1 VAVSRGN
8 QYKPDRIESKPRG
21 IYRSRRLSR
30 QRRPRQTLPLEQDIH
45 PPSSSSS
52 SPSPRR
58 LRPVQ
63 LRAVEPNSPNPSR
76 PKPIPLNRS
85 TQYPKESS
93 IYPNLKL
100 PKLRTI
106 NGIPIRE
113 TPLGNRQ
120 MRRPP
125 AATPLSHPLN
135 SRRDN
140 SPRRQTRRSTVSTQS
155 EAKPK
160 RQSPRSQPTQTGK
173 SRRPRRSQKRSAGIW
188 IHIIR
193 LLILGVGIGA
203 IAGTLLSVL
212 DPTSKMSMR
221 SSEAAQENPQ
231 ESLTNQSITPALPLR
246 QEISPLKAQI
256 QTLVAQNPKLQPG
269 VFVVDLDTGA
279 YLDWES
285 HSIFPAASTI
295 KVQILVAFFQE
306 VDAGKIRL
314 DEPLTMEPEMIAQG
328 SGDMQY
334 QKPGT
339 PYSALEVATKMITIS
354 DNTATNMIIHR
365 LGGIQAVNQRFI
377 SWGLTATAINNPLPD
392 LEGTNTTN
400 ARDMANLLYQVNQG
414 ELLSLRSR
422 DRLLDIMQRTVNNS
436 LIPKG
441 LGTGATVAHKTG
453 DIGSVLGDVG
463 IVDMPTGKRY
473 LIVTLVKRPHNDASA
488 SELIRNLSRTVY
500 DYFNKPT
507 ATPTLNS
514 MPISTP
520 AMVVS
525 GLLIGLQGTML

>member
-1 VAVSRGN
+1 MAVSRGN
-8 QYKPDRIESKPRG
+8 PYKPDRNESKPRG
-21 IYRSRRLSR
+21 IYRSRRASR
-30 QRRPRQTLPLEQDIH
+30 QRRPRQTQDIN
-45 PPSSSSS
+45 PPSS

-63 LRAVEPNSPNPSR
+63 LRAVEPNSSNQNR

-85 TQYPKESS
+85 NRHLSEPS

-113 TPLGNRQ
+113 TPLGNRS
-120 MRRPP
+120 RNYRPP
-125 AATPLSHPLN
+125 AATPLSQPLN
-135 SRRDN
+135 PRRDN
-140 SPRRQTRRSTVSTQS
+140 NSRRQTRRSTVPTQS

-160 RQSPRSQPTQTGK
+160 RQSPRSQPTQTRK
-173 SRRPRRSQKRSAGIW
+173 SRRSRRSQKRGGIW

-231 ESLTNQSITPALPLR
+231 ESPTNQNITPALPLR
-246 QEISPLKAQI
+246 QEISPLKAQV
-256 QTLVAQNPKLQPG
+256 QTLVAKNPKLQPG

-295 KVQILVAFFQE
+295 KVPILVAFFQD

-314 DEPLTMEPEMIAQG
+314 DEPLTMEPEMIAKG

-339 PYSALEVATKMITIS
+339 QYSALEVATKMITIS

-365 LGGIQAVNQRFI
+365 LGGIQALNQRFI

-400 ARDMANLLYQVNQG
+400 ARDMANLLYKVNQG

-436 LIPKG
+436 LIPQG
-441 LGTGATVAHKTG
+441 LGAGATVAHKTG

-473 LIVTLVKRPHNDASA
+473 LIVTLVKRSHNDGNA

-525 GLLIGLQGTML
+525 GLLIGLQGTIL

>member
-1 VAVSRGN
+1 VAMSRGN
-8 QYKPDRIESKPRG
+8 PYQPNRNELESRRIS
-21 IYRSRRLSR
+21 RSRRVSR
-30 QRRPRQTLPLEQDIH
+30 QRRLRQPLPLEQNH
-45 PPSSSSS
+45 
-52 SPSPRR
+52 SPSA
-58 LRPVQ
+58 LR
-63 LRAVEPNSPNPSR
+63 LRAVQANSANPSR
-76 PKPIPLNRS
+76 LQPLPLNRS
-85 TQYPKESS
+85 TQNPSQAS

-113 TPLGNRQ
+113 TSPNRP
-120 MRRPP
+120 MSRPP
-125 AATPLSHPLN
+125 AATPLSQPLN
-135 SRRDN
+135 PRQEKN
-140 SPRRQTRRSTVSTQS
+140 SRRQTRRSSVSTPS

-160 RQSPRSQPTQTGK
+160 RQSSRSQPTQTGK
-173 SRRPRRSQKRSAGIW
+173 SRRSRRSQKRSTGLW
-188 IHIIR
+188 IHVIR

-212 DPTSKMSMR
+212 DPTSRMSMR

-231 ESLTNQSITPALPLR
+231 ESSTNQNTLTLPLR
-246 QEISPLKAQI
+246 QEISPLKSQI
-256 QTLVAQNPKLQPG
+256 QTLTAKHPKLQPG

-285 HSIFPAASTI
+285 RSIFPAASTI
-295 KVQILVAFFQE
+295 KVPILVAFFQE
-306 VDAGKIRL
+306 VDAGTIRL
-314 DEPLTMEPEMIAQG
+314 DEPLTMEPEMIAKG
-328 SGDMQY
+328 SGTMQY

-339 PYSALEVATKMITIS
+339 QYSALEVATKMSTIS

-365 LGGIQAVNQRFI
+365 LGGIQALNQRFI

-400 ARDMANLLYQVNQG
+400 ARDMANLLYKVNQG

-422 DRLLDIMQRTVNNS
+422 DRLLDIMQRTVNDS
-436 LIPKG
+436 LLPQG
-441 LGTGATVAHKTG
+441 LGSGATVAHKTG
-453 DIGSVLGDVG
+453 DIGSVLADVG

-507 ATPTLNS
+507 VTPSLNS

-520 AMVVS
+520 AMMVS
-525 GLLIGLQGTML
+525 GLLIGLHGTIL

>member
-1 VAVSRGN
+1 MAVSRGSKH
-8 QYKPDRIESKPRG
+8 QTDRIESEQRQT
-21 IYRSRRLSR
+21 YRSRRLSR
-30 QRRPRQTLPLEQDIH
+30 QRRPRQTLPLGEDIN
-45 PPSSSSS
+45 PPSSS
-52 SPSPRR
+52 PSQSRQHPI
-58 LRPVQ
+58 Q
-63 LRAVEPNSPNPSR
+63 LRAVQPNSQNPSR
-76 PKPIPLNRS
+76 PKPLPLNRFA
-85 TQYPKESS
+85 QYPSESS

-100 PKLRTI
+100 PKLRAI

-113 TPLGNRQ
+113 TSLGNRR
-120 MRRPP
+120 MSHPP
-125 AATPLSHPLN
+125 AATPLSQPLN
-135 SRRDN
+135 PRQEN
-140 SPRRQTRRSTVSTQS
+140 SLRRQKRRSTVSTPS

-160 RQSPRSQPTQTGK
+160 RQSSRYQPAQTGK
-173 SRRPRRSQKRSAGIW
+173 SRRTRHSQKRFSGIW
-188 IHIIR
+188 IQIIR

-212 DPTSKMSMR
+212 DPTSKMSMQ
-221 SSEAAQENPQ
+221 SSEAAEGNPQ
-231 ESLTNQSITPALPLR
+231 ESPTNQSISPTLPLR
-246 QEISPLKAQI
+246 QEITPLKSQV
-256 QTLVAQNPKLQPG
+256 QTLLAQNPKLQPG

-285 HSIFPAASTI
+285 HAIFPAASTI
-295 KVQILVAFFQE
+295 KVPILVAFFQD

-314 DEPLTMEPEMIAQG
+314 DEPLTMTPEMIAKG

-339 PYSALEVATKMITIS
+339 QYSALEVATKMITIS

-400 ARDMANLLYQVNQG
+400 ARDMANLLYKVNQG
-414 ELLSLRSR
+414 ELLTLRSR

-436 LIPKG
+436 LIPQG
-441 LGTGATVAHKTG
+441 LGKGAMVAHKTG

-500 DYFNKPT
+500 DYFNKPR
-507 ATPTLNS
+507 ATPSLNS

-520 AMVVS
+520 AMMVS
-525 GLLIGLQGTML
+525 GLLIGLQGTIL

>member
-1 VAVSRGN
+1 MAVSRGN
-8 QYKPDRIESKPRG
+8 PYKPNRNESESRR
-21 IYRSRRLSR
+21 IYRSRRVSR
-30 QRRPRQTLPLEQDIH
+30 QRRLRQTLPLEQNH
-45 PPSSSSS
+45 APST
-52 SPSPRR
+52 RR
-58 LRPVQ
+58 LR
-63 LRAVEPNSPNPSR
+63 AVPPNSAQPNR
-76 PKPIPLNRS
+76 PQPLPLNRS
-85 TQYPKESS
+85 TQNPSEPS

-113 TPLGNRQ
+113 TPLGNR
-120 MRRPP
+120 RIHRPP
-125 AATPLSHPLN
+125 AATPLSQPLNPRQEKN
-135 SRRDN
+135 SRR
-140 SPRRQTRRSTVSTQS
+140 QKRRSTVSTPP
-155 EAKPK
+155 EVKPK
-160 RQSPRSQPTQTGK
+160 RQSSRSQPAQTRK
-173 SRRPRRSQKRSAGIW
+173 SRRSRRSPKRSTGIW
-188 IHIIR
+188 IHVIR

-231 ESLTNQSITPALPLR
+231 ESPTNQSITPVLPLR
-246 QEISPLKAQI
+246 QEISPLKAQV
-256 QTLVAQNPKLQPG
+256 QTLVAKNPKLQPG

-295 KVQILVAFFQE
+295 KVPILVAFFQE

-314 DEPLTMEPEMIAQG
+314 DEPLTMEPEMIAKG

-339 PYSALEVATKMITIS
+339 QYSALEVATKMITIS

-365 LGGIQAVNQRFI
+365 LGGIQALNQRFI

-392 LEGTNTTN
+392 LDGTNTTN
-400 ARDMANLLYQVNQG
+400 ARDMANLLYKVNQG
-414 ELLSLRSR
+414 GLLSLRSR

-436 LIPKG
+436 LIPQG
-441 LGTGATVAHKTG
+441 LGSGATVAHKTG

-500 DYFNKPT
+500 DYFHKPT
-507 ATPTLNS
+507 VTPSLNS

-520 AMVVS
+520 AMMVS

>member
-8 QYKPDRIESKPRG
+8 PYKPDRNESEPRR
-21 IYRSRRLSR
+21 ISRSRRASR
-30 QRRPRQTLPLEQDIH
+30 QRRPRQPLPLEQDLH
-45 PPSSSSS
+45 PPSS

-58 LRPVQ
+58 LRAVQ
-63 LRAVEPNSPNPSR
+63 SNSANPSR

-85 TQYPKESS
+85 TQNPRESS

-125 AATPLSHPLN
+125 AATPLSQPLN
-135 SRRDN
+135 PRRDN
-140 SPRRQTRRSTVSTQS
+140 SPRRQTRRSTVPTQS

-173 SRRPRRSQKRSAGIW
+173 SRRSRRSQKRSTGIW

-231 ESLTNQSITPALPLR
+231 ESPTNQNITPALPLR
-246 QEISPLKAQI
+246 QEISPLKAQV
-256 QTLVAQNPKLQPG
+256 QTLVAKNQKLQPG

-295 KVQILVAFFQE
+295 KVPILVAFFQE

-314 DEPLTMEPEMIAQG
+314 DEPLTMEPEMIAKG

-339 PYSALEVATKMITIS
+339 QYSALEVATKMITIS

-377 SWGLTATAINNPLPD
+377 SWGLTATVINNPLPD

-400 ARDMANLLYQVNQG
+400 ARDMANLLYKVNQG

-436 LIPKG
+436 LIPQG

-500 DYFNKPT
+500 DYFHKPT
-507 ATPTLNS
+507 VTPSLNS

-520 AMVVS
+520 AMMVS

>member
-1 VAVSRGN
+1 MAVSRGN
-8 QYKPDRIESKPRG
+8 PYKPDRNESKPRG
-21 IYRSRRLSR
+21 IYRSRRASR
-30 QRRPRQTLPLEQDIH
+30 QRRPRQPLPLEDDLH
-45 PPSSSSS
+45 PPSS

-58 LRPVQ
+58 LRAVQ
-63 LRAVEPNSPNPSR
+63 PNSANPSR
-76 PKPIPLNRS
+76 PKPIPLNPTTRRS
-85 TQYPKESS
+85 SEPS

-125 AATPLSHPLN
+125 AATPLSQPLN
-135 SRRDN
+135 PRRDN

-160 RQSPRSQPTQTGK
+160 RQSSRSQPTQRGK
-173 SRRPRRSQKRSAGIW
+173 SRRSRRSQKRAGIW
-188 IHIIR
+188 IHVIR

-221 SSEAAQENPQ
+221 SSEAAEGNLQ
-231 ESLTNQSITPALPLR
+231 ESPTNQSITPALPLR
-246 QEISPLKAQI
+246 QEISPLKAQV
-256 QTLVAQNPKLQPG
+256 QTLVAKNPKLQPG

-279 YLDWES
+279 YLDWQS

-295 KVQILVAFFQE
+295 KVAILVAFFQE

-314 DEPLTMEPEMIAQG
+314 DEPLTMEPEMIAKG

-339 PYSALEVATKMITIS
+339 QYSALEVATKMITIS

-400 ARDMANLLYQVNQG
+400 ARDMANLLYKVNQG

-436 LIPKG
+436 LIPQG
-441 LGTGATVAHKTG
+441 LDSGATVAHKTG

-507 ATPTLNS
+507 ATPSLNS

-520 AMVVS
+520 AMMVS
-525 GLLIGLQGTML
+525 GLLIGLQGTIL

>member
-1 VAVSRGN
+1 MSRGN
-8 QYKPDRIESKPRG
+8 PYKPDRNESKPRG

-30 QRRPRQTLPLEQDIH
+30 QRRPRQTQDLD
-45 PPSSSSS
+45 PPSS

-63 LRAVEPNSPNPSR
+63 LRAVQPNSSNPSR

-85 TQYPKESS
+85 SGYLSEPS

-113 TPLGNRQ
+113 TPLGNRS
-120 MRRPP
+120 RNHRPP
-125 AATPLSHPLN
+125 AATPLSQPLN
-135 SRRDN
+135 PRRDN
-140 SPRRQTRRSTVSTQS
+140 SPRRQTRRSTVPTQS

-160 RQSPRSQPTQTGK
+160 RQLSRSQPAQTGK
-173 SRRPRRSQKRSAGIW
+173 SRRSRRSKKRSAGIW
-188 IHIIR
+188 IHVIR

-231 ESLTNQSITPALPLR
+231 ESPTNQSITPILPLR
-246 QEISPLKAQI
+246 QEISPLKAQV
-256 QTLVAQNPKLQPG
+256 QTLVAKNPKLQPG

-295 KVQILVAFFQE
+295 KVPILVAFFQD

-314 DEPLTMEPEMIAQG
+314 DEPLTMEPEMIAKG

-339 PYSALEVATKMITIS
+339 QYSALEVATKMITIS

-365 LGGIQAVNQRFI
+365 LGGIQAVNQRFL

-400 ARDMANLLYQVNQG
+400 ARDMANLLYKVNQG

-436 LIPKG
+436 LIPQG
-441 LGTGATVAHKTG
+441 LGTGAAVAHKTG

-500 DYFNKPT
+500 EYFNKPT

-520 AMVVS
+520 AMMVS
-525 GLLIGLQGTML
+525 GLLIGLQGTIL

>member
-1 VAVSRGN
+1 MAVSRGN
-8 QYKPDRIESKPRG
+8 PYKPDRNESEPRR
-21 IYRSRRLSR
+21 ISRSRRASR
-30 QRRPRQTLPLEQDIH
+30 QRRPRQPLPLEEDLH
-45 PPSSSSS
+45 PPSS

-58 LRPVQ
+58 LR
-63 LRAVEPNSPNPSR
+63 AVKSNSANPSR
-76 PKPIPLNRS
+76 PKPIPLNRY
-85 TQYPKESS
+85 TQNPRESS

-125 AATPLSHPLN
+125 AATPLSQPLN
-135 SRRDN
+135 PRRDN
-140 SPRRQTRRSTVSTQS
+140 SPRRQTRRSTVPTQS

-173 SRRPRRSQKRSAGIW
+173 SRRSRRSQKRSTGIW

-231 ESLTNQSITPALPLR
+231 ESPTNQNITPALPLR
-246 QEISPLKAQI
+246 QEISPLKAQV
-256 QTLVAQNPKLQPG
+256 QTLVAKNQKLQPG

-295 KVQILVAFFQE
+295 KVPILVAFFQE

-314 DEPLTMEPEMIAQG
+314 DEPLTMEPEMIAKG

-339 PYSALEVATKMITIS
+339 QYSALEVATKMITIS

-377 SWGLTATAINNPLPD
+377 SWGLTATVINNPLPD

-400 ARDMANLLYQVNQG
+400 ARDMANLLYKVNQG

-436 LIPKG
+436 LIPQG

-500 DYFNKPT
+500 DYFHKPT
-507 ATPTLNS
+507 VTPSLNS

-520 AMVVS
+520 AMMVS